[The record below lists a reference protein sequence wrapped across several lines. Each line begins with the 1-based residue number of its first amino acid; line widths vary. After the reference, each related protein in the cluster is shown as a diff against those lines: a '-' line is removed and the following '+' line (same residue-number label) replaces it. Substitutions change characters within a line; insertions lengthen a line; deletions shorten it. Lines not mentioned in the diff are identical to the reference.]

1 MEKKSP
7 KERMIMALGDE
18 ALDGVTG
25 GTAGNGSGVPTC
37 PLCSSPAAKYICE
50 NLQCRNYGSYIIPY
64 AKIPKQYGEKSKAV
78 SGACAPLMLYTKEV
92 QWKKSLRGESRA
104 FIMW

>member
-50 NLQCRNYGSYIIPY
+50 NLQCRNYGSYIITY
-64 AKIPKQYGEKSKAV
+64 AKIPKQ
-78 SGACAPLMLYTKEV
+78 
-92 QWKKSLRGESRA
+92 Q
-104 FIMW
+104 

>member
-7 KERMIMALGDE
+7 KDRMIMALGDE

-64 AKIPKQYGEKSKAV
+64 AKIRVLHHTVCQDPK
-78 SGACAPLMLYTKEV
+78 TIRRKE
-92 QWKKSLRGESRA
+92 QSCQRGLCPA
-104 FIMW
+104 DAL